1 MDFMEILENNLQN
14 IKTYDDSEKYGL
26 TVKPFSSNPIWT
38 FNDYLMFILSNK
50 GKSLTLENWKFCW
63 KLFQWWWK

>member
-1 MDFMEILENNLQN
+1 MEILENNLQN

-50 GKSLTLENWKFCW
+50 GKSLTLEN
-63 KLFQWWWK
+63 